1 MSIES
6 QSEPPPRTLPAMDQE
21 ARKIGAAIEHIQAHG
36 NLDGFPARRSERLA
50 LVATAA
56 RQGLVT
62 WNRSRG
68 RYDLT
73 SRGHWRVR
81 ALRRAGRNALRERQV
96 GAIRSGMN
104 AVVAAAASVVVVGA
118 AFLAFNPFGA
128 AKVGPAP
135 AAEAYFANRTA
146 GSARAEMPKGAQL
159 ETAERRDV
167 RPTAMTD
174 RMQKS
179 VEQVSTAALGARDEL
194 GDPKASIRPG
204 EPARS
209 LAALMPSAPE
219 IGSVARTK
227 TAAEDRGERPEAT
240 KPAAKSKRT
249 ARRHETVRSGY
260 AYAPPSAYSYGP
272 YGGAQNYRYGSGS
285 PWSFR

>member
-1 MSIES
+1 
-6 QSEPPPRTLPAMDQE
+6 MDQE
-21 ARKIGAAIEHIQAHG
+21 ALKIGAAIEHIQAHG
-36 NLDGFPARRSERLA
+36 NLDGFPAGRTERLA

-56 RQGLVT
+56 RQGLVA

-73 SRGHWRVR
+73 SRGHRRVR

-104 AVVAAAASVVVVGA
+104 AVVAVAASVMVVGA

-135 AAEAYFANRTA
+135 GAEASVVNGAT
-146 GSARAEMPKGAQL
+146 GSARAEGPNGAQL
-159 ETAERRDV
+159 GTAERRNV
-167 RPTAMTD
+167 AVTAMTD
-174 RMQKS
+174 RMQNS
-179 VEQVSTAALGARDEL
+179 VEQVSTAASRGRVEP
-194 GDPKASIRPG
+194 GDLKASVRPG

-219 IGSVARTK
+219 IVSVARTK
-227 TAAEDRGERPEAT
+227 TAAEDRRERPEAT
-240 KPAAKSKRT
+240 KPAPKPKRS
-249 ARRHETVRSGY
+249 ARRPETVRSGY
-260 AYAPPSAYSYGP
+260 AYAPSSAYSYGP
-272 YGGAQNYRYGSGS
+272 YGGAQNYRYWSGS
-285 PWSFR
+285 PWAFR